1 MTEAETAGAD
11 FFDPNRGD
19 DPALARRVRLEGA
32 SVEPPR
38 TNYFAL
44 YRIESG
50 EGTFWADAGEHAY
63 QTDALLCF
71 TPYQRIRFAPRAG
84 GEATLIQFHANF
96 LCVETFHAE
105 TGCGGVLFNDP
116 YGEPFVALDEPT
128 SADADELIA
137 RILRE
142 RAGDATA
149 RDEVVLASLKIL
161 LIVASRLKASRS
173 EGPTVGAG
181 AGDEH
186 RRPILGRLR
195 DLIEENYQTPLGPSD
210 YARLLDVSPRTL
222 GRLTREHL
230 GKTLTDLIR
239 DRVLIHAKWQLLH
252 TLRPVKEIAA
262 EVGFQDELYFSRVF
276 KKATGV
282 SPTFFREYETEIR
295 GGSNLSML
303 SAGTSIQAGEPN
315 GR

>member
-1 MTEAETAGAD
+1 MTEAGGAA
-11 FFDPNRGD
+11 FFDPSRGD
-19 DPALARRVRLEGA
+19 EPALARRVRLEGG

-50 EGTFWADAGEHAY
+50 EGAFWADAGQHAY
-63 QTDALLCF
+63 RADALLCF
-71 TPYQRIRFAPRAG
+71 TPYQRIRFAPRAP

-116 YGEPFVALDEPT
+116 YGEPLVALDERT
-128 SADADELIA
+128 GQDADELIA

-142 RAGDATA
+142 RDDDATA
-149 RDEVVLASLKIL
+149 RDEVILASLKIL
-161 LIVASRLKASRS
+161 LIVASRLKASGA
-173 EGPTVGAG
+173 EGRPIGAG
-181 AGDEH
+181 GGGDEH
-186 RRPILGRLR
+186 RHPILGRLR

-210 YARLLDVSPRTL
+210 YARLLNVSPKTL
-222 GRLTREHL
+222 GRLTRERL

-282 SPTFFREYETEIR
+282 SPTFFREFETEIR

-303 SAGTSIQAGEPN
+303 SSQSSIQTDEPSE
-315 GR
+315 R

>member
-1 MTEAETAGAD
+1 MTEHPGPA
-11 FFDPNRGD
+11 FFDPGRGD
-19 DPALARRVRLEGA
+19 PPALARRIRLEAKGA
-32 SVEPPR
+32 EPPR

-44 YRIESG
+44 YRVETGS
-50 EGTFWADAGEHAY
+50 GTFWADDGRYAY
-63 QTDALLCF
+63 RADSLLCF
-71 TPYQRIRFAPRAG
+71 TPYQRIRFAPRAPG
-84 GEATLIQFHANF
+84 RATLIKFHANF

-116 YGEPFVALDEPT
+116 YGEPLVAFDEPT

-142 RAGDATA
+142 RADDAMA
-149 RDEVVLASLKIL
+149 ADEVILASLKIL
-161 LIVASRLKASRS
+161 LIVASRLKASKVEVQPAETS
-173 EGPTVGAG
+173 
-181 AGDEH
+181 GDEY

-195 DLIEENYQTPLGPSD
+195 DLIEENYRTPMGPSD

-222 GRLTREHL
+222 ARLTREHL
-230 GKTLTDLIR
+230 GKTPTDLIR

-252 TLRPVKEIAA
+252 TLRPVKEIAE
-262 EVGFQDELYFSRVF
+262 EVGFRDELYFSRVF

-303 SAGTSIQAGEPN
+303 SAGTSIQGEEASK
-315 GR
+315 G

>member
-1 MTEAETAGAD
+1 MSGPGAAS
-11 FFDPNRGD
+11 FYDPSRSD
-19 DPALARRVRLEGA
+19 EPVQARRVRLEGA
-32 SVEPPR
+32 SVAPPR

-50 EGTFWADAGEHAY
+50 EGTFWADAGEHDYRA
-63 QTDALLCF
+63 DALLCL
-71 TPYQRIRFAPRAG
+71 TPYQRVLFAPRAA

-116 YGEPFVALDEPT
+116 YGKPFVALDDR
-128 SADADELIA
+128 AKVDADELIA

-142 RAGDATA
+142 RADNAMA
-149 RDEVVLASLKIL
+149 RDEVILASLKVL
-161 LIVASRLKASRS
+161 LIVASRLKAAGAEARA
-173 EGPTVGAG
+173 VGAG
-181 AGDEH
+181 VADGH
-186 RRPILGRLR
+186 RHPLLGRLR

-210 YARLLDVSPRTL
+210 YARLLNVSPKTL
-222 GRLTREHL
+222 GRLTRAHL

-282 SPTFFREYETEIR
+282 SPTFFREFETEIR

-303 SAGTSIQAGEPN
+303 SAGRSIQADEPA
-315 GR
+315 RR

>member
-1 MTEAETAGAD
+1 MTETPGTA

-19 DPALARRVRLEGA
+19 PPALARPVRLQGP

-38 TNYFAL
+38 TNRFAL
-44 YRIESG
+44 YRIEAG
-50 EGTFWADAGEHAY
+50 EGTFWADAGQYAYHA
-63 QTDALLCF
+63 DALLCF
-71 TPYQRIRFAPRAG
+71 TPYQRIRFAPRAPG
-84 GEATLIQFHANF
+84 GATLIQFHANF

-116 YGEPFVALDEPT
+116 YGEPLVAFDEPT

-142 RAGDATA
+142 RAGDAMA
-149 RDEVVLASLKIL
+149 RDEVILASVKIL

-173 EGPTVGAG
+173 EIQPVGSG
-181 AGDEH
+181 GDEH

-195 DLIEENYQTPLGPSD
+195 DLIEENYRTSLGPSD
-210 YARLLDVSPRTL
+210 YARLLDVSPKTL
-222 GRLTREHL
+222 ARLTREHL
-230 GKTLTDLIR
+230 GKTPTDLIR

-262 EVGFQDELYFSRVF
+262 EVGFRDELYFSRVF

-303 SAGTSIQAGEPN
+303 SAGTSIQGAKGP

>member
-1 MTEAETAGAD
+1 MTSPGVAS
-11 FFDPNRGD
+11 FYDPSRGD
-19 DPALARRVRLEGA
+19 EPARARRVRLEGA
-32 SVEPPR
+32 SVDPPR
-38 TNYFAL
+38 TNYFTL

-50 EGTFWADAGEHAY
+50 EGTFWADAGEHVY
-63 QTDALLCF
+63 RPDALLCF
-71 TPYQRIRFAPRAG
+71 TPYQRIRFAPRAA
-84 GEATLIQFHANF
+84 GEATRIQFHANF

-116 YGEPFVALDEPT
+116 YGEPLVALDDQAK
-128 SADADELIA
+128 ADADELIA

-142 RAGDATA
+142 RAQNAMA
-149 RDEVVLASLKIL
+149 RDEVVLASIKVL
-161 LIVASRLKASRS
+161 LIVASRVKAAAV
-173 EGPTVGAG
+173 EGRTTGSG
-181 AGDEH
+181 GDAH
-186 RRPILGRLR
+186 RHPMLGRLR
-195 DLIEENYQTPLGPSD
+195 DLIEENYRTPLGPSD
-210 YARLLDVSPRTL
+210 YARLLDVSPKTL

-282 SPTFFREYETEIR
+282 SPTFFREFETEIR

-303 SAGTSIQAGEPN
+303 SAGSSIQADEPA
-315 GR
+315 RR